1 MTPKQQLLLFVL
13 VATLVGCG
21 RPSAPPPPPPSAPVP
36 DTSGRA
42 EIERQT
48 SQLRGLA
55 FRRPVQYRLIA
66 RDELRAFLVKKIHE
80 QYTEQ
85 ELRDYG
91 RSLAALGA
99 IPEGTDVLAVML
111 SLYDEQV
118 GAFYVPEERAL
129 YTFRD
134 LTWSRGLDRMLLAHE
149 LTHAL
154 QDQNFDLMT
163 WPLKLKDNDDRVLAA
178 AALLEGDATVTMTRF
193 YAENADRSKML
204 EDLGTMMGQNT
215 GKLRAAPAFLRET
228 LLFPYVQG
236 QAFVTALGGA
246 EQVNKAFSRP
256 PSTTEE
262 ILHPDLYQRGASQPA
277 KITLPVP
284 SAEGWRRIGDNV
296 LGEFGIRVLLT
307 EELGAFT
314 AQVAA
319 QGWNGDRYHV
329 FEQGRNGPTGVVWVS
344 MWDTDE
350 DAAEFDEAYRMLAN
364 KRHLNALIRRE
375 GRRVTVVQSPDAGF
389 VVAP

>member
-1 MTPKQQLLLFVL
+1 MIKLFFLLVCL
-13 VATLVGCG
+13 AGCNQ
-21 RPSAPPPPPPSAPVP
+21 PAPPVPVRPAAPVP
-36 DTSGRA
+36 DA
-42 EIERQT
+42 EIEKQT

-55 FRRPVQYRLIA
+55 FRRPVDYRLIA

-129 YTFRD
+129 YTFKD
-134 LTWSRGLDRMLLAHE
+134 QTWSRGLDRMLLAHE

-154 QDQNFDLMT
+154 QDQNYDLMQ

-178 AALLEGDATVTMTRF
+178 AALLEGDATMTMTRF
-193 YAENADRSKML
+193 YAENADRAKML
-204 EDLGTMMGQNT
+204 EDLGAMMGQNT
-215 GKLRAAPAFLRET
+215 AKLREAPAFLRET

-236 QAFVTALGGA
+236 QQFVMALGNA
-246 EQVNKAFSRP
+246 EQINRALRAP
-256 PSTTEE
+256 PATTEE
-262 ILHPDLYQRGASQPA
+262 ILHPDLYQRGAGQPA
-277 KITLPVP
+277 KAEPPALKT
-284 SAEGWRRIGDNV
+284 EGWRRIGDNV

-307 EELGAFT
+307 EDIGAFA

-319 QGWNGDRYHV
+319 AGWNGDRYHV
-329 FEQGRNGPTGVVWVS
+329 YEHGPNGPTGVIWVTH
-344 MWDTDE
+344 WDTEE
-350 DAAEFDEAYRMLAN
+350 DAAEFDDSYRSLVN
-364 KRHLNALIRRE
+364 KRRVNALIRRE
-375 GRRVTVVQSPDAGF
+375 GRRVTIVQSADPGFTGQVAG
-389 VVAP
+389 AN